1 MGPRVRE
8 RRADTSSLLRWYPRE
23 WRERYGDEF
32 AALMEDSL
40 NGARPT
46 LRFRLSIVGAGL
58 RERGHQG
65 GLLGE
70 GSAAGDR
77 VRAGSLLVLCAWA
90 VFVVAGASFSK
101 LSEQFD
107 SAVPAASRSLPWG
120 AFKTIQMVAVVAGI
134 LVGVGALAAVPACL
148 RFLRDGG
155 WRAARRHVRR
165 ATAVTTVT
173 VVASIGLVAWAN
185 SLSYAQ
191 RNGGSSLYGLA
202 FLVWAVL
209 IATTLALWTVVA
221 VALGRRLVLA
231 RSLLAFEALL
241 ATAVTAAMIAIAA
254 ATAIWWAAIAVDA
267 PWFLHGTASGTPG
280 SAFEP
285 RLAVTMALML
295 SAVIA
300 AGYGVARIMRSWG
313 QLRAA

>member
-1 MGPRVRE
+1 VKE

-46 LRFRLSIVGAGL
+46 LRFRLSIAWAGL

-70 GSAAGDR
+70 GSGAGDR
-77 VRAGSLLVLCAWA
+77 VRAGSLLVLCAWV

-107 SAVPAASRSLPWG
+107 SAVPVASRSLPWG
-120 AFKTIQMVAVVAGI
+120 AFKTIQMVAVVAAI
-134 LVGVGALAAVPACL
+134 LVGVGALVAVPACL

-155 WRAARRHVRR
+155 WRAVGRHVRR
-165 ATAVTTVT
+165 ATVMTAVSVVT
-173 VVASIGLVAWAN
+173 SIGLFAWAN

-202 FLVWAVL
+202 FVVWAVL
-209 IATTLALWTVVA
+209 IVTTLTLWTVVA
-221 VALGRRLVLA
+221 VVVGQRLVLA
-231 RSLLAFEALL
+231 RSLLAFEAVL
-241 ATAVTAAMIAIAA
+241 ATVVTAAMVTIAT
-254 ATAIWWAAIAVDA
+254 ATAIWWAAMAVDA
-267 PWFLHGTASGTPG
+267 PWFLHGTTSGTPG

-285 RLAVTMALML
+285 RLAVTMTLML
-295 SAVIA
+295 SAVIT

>member
-1 MGPRVRE
+1 MKE
-8 RRADTSSLLRWYPRE
+8 RWADPSSLLRCYPWE

-40 NGARPT
+40 HGAPPT
-46 LRFRLSIVGAGL
+46 LRFRLSIVWAGL
-58 RERGHQG
+58 RERGHHS
-65 GLLGE
+65 GLLGD
-70 GSAAGDR
+70 GSAPGDR
-77 VRAGSLLVLCAWA
+77 VRVGSLLVLCAWV

-107 SAVPAASRSLPWG
+107 SAVPVASRSVPWG
-120 AFKTIQMVAVVAGI
+120 AFTTIQMVAVVAAI

-155 WRAARRHVRR
+155 WRVVSGHVRR
-165 ATAVTTVT
+165 ATAVTAVT
-173 VVASIGLVAWAN
+173 AVASIGLVKWAN
-185 SLSYAQ
+185 TLSYAQ

-202 FLVWAVL
+202 FVVWAVL
-209 IATTLALWTVVA
+209 VATTLAGWTVVA
-221 VALGRRLVLA
+221 VVVGQRMVLA
-231 RSLLAFEALL
+231 RSLLAFEAGL
-241 ATAVTAAMIAIAA
+241 ATAVTAAMVTIAT
-254 ATAIWWAAIAVDA
+254 ATAIWWAAMAIDA

-285 RLAVTMALML
+285 RLALTMTLML

-300 AGYGVARIMRSWG
+300 AGYGVARIMRAWG